1 MTNDETITKLECP
14 KEISFLLPNFRL
26 RHSFVLR
33 HSGFVIPII
42 RASLFP
48 HMLAHH
54 LFLIGARAGLFRADQ
69 AAVIKID

>member
-26 RHSFVLR
+26 RYSFVLC
-33 HSGFVIPII
+33 HSNLS
-42 RASLFP
+42 SLSFS

-54 LFLIGARAGLFRADQ
+54 LFLIGARVGFFRADQ
-69 AAVIKID
+69 AAVIKTD